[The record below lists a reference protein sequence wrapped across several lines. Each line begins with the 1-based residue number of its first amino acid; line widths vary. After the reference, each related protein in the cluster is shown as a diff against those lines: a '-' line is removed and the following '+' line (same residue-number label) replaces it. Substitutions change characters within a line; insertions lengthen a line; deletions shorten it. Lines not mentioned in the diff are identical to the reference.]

1 MSRKLFLLLRVMI
14 LTGLIAFAFVLT
26 WQYGLLELAI
36 SMDRS
41 YLSSVILVIYGALS
55 CHWLVVAAKLAIESD
70 AADVLENKKNIKA
83 NKNEANLHSH
93 LKSNLVYNLQKQLN
107 ENETPEAFRE
117 ALELFSDQVSNRH
130 AFGYFASDVLLRLGL
145 LGTIIG
151 FILMLLP
158 VSNIKEFDSSIM
170 QQLLASMSGGMAV
183 ALYTTLTGL
192 ITSTLLRFQ
201 YFILESAA
209 TDMIYRTSLAVSSR
223 SDSVDNAS

>member
-1 MSRKLFLLLRVMI
+1 MN
-14 LTGLIAFAFVLT
+14 G
-26 WQYGLLELAI
+26 
-36 SMDRS
+36 
-41 YLSSVILVIYGALS
+41 
-55 CHWLVVAAKLAIESD
+55 
-70 AADVLENKKNIKA
+70 NN
-83 NKNEANLHSH
+83 
-93 LKSNLVYNLQKQLN
+93 
-107 ENETPEAFRE
+107 TPETLRE

-158 VSNIKEFDSSIM
+158 VSTIKEFDSSIM

-209 TDMIYRTSLAVSSR
+209 ADMIYRTSLSVSSR

>member
-1 MSRKLFLLLRVMI
+1 MI
-14 LTGLIAFAFVLT
+14 LTGLIAFAFVLA

-36 SMDRS
+36 SMDQS
-41 YLSSVILVIYGALS
+41 YLSSVILLIYGALS
-55 CHWLVVAAKLAIESD
+55 CHWLLVAAKLAVESD
-70 AADVLENKKNIKA
+70 ATDALDNKKNIKT
-83 NKNEANLHSH
+83 NNETFLQSRM
-93 LKSNLVYNLQKQLN
+93 KSNLVYNLQKQLN
-107 ENETPEAFRE
+107 EHKTPETLRE

-158 VSNIKEFDSSIM
+158 VSTIKEFDSSIM

-209 TDMIYRTSLAVSSR
+209 TDMIYRTSLFVSSR

>member
-1 MSRKLFLLLRVMI
+1 MI
-14 LTGLIAFAFVLT
+14 LTGLIAFAFVLA

-36 SMDRS
+36 SMDQS
-41 YLSSVILVIYGALS
+41 YLSSVILLIYGALS
-55 CHWLVVAAKLAIESD
+55 CHWLLVAAKLAVESD
-70 AADVLENKKNIKA
+70 ATDALDNKKNIKT
-83 NKNEANLHSH
+83 NNETFFQSR
-93 LKSNLVYNLQKQLN
+93 LKSNLVYNLQKQVN
-107 ENETPEAFRE
+107 GNNTPETLRE

-158 VSNIKEFDSSIM
+158 VSTIKEFDSSIM

-223 SDSVDNAS
+223 YDSVDNAS

>member
-1 MSRKLFLLLRVMI
+1 MI
-14 LTGLIAFAFVLT
+14 LTGLIAFAFVLA

-36 SMDRS
+36 SMDQS
-41 YLSSVILVIYGALS
+41 YLSSVILLIYGALS
-55 CHWLVVAAKLAIESD
+55 CHWLLVAAKLAVESD
-70 AADVLENKKNIKA
+70 ATDALDNKKNIKT
-83 NKNEANLHSH
+83 NNETFLQSRM
-93 LKSNLVYNLQKQLN
+93 KSNLVYNLQKQLN
-107 ENETPEAFRE
+107 EHNTPETLRE

-158 VSNIKEFDSSIM
+158 VSTIKEFDSSIM

-209 TDMIYRTSLAVSSR
+209 ADMIYRTSLSVSSR

>member
-1 MSRKLFLLLRVMI
+1 MI
-14 LTGLIAFAFVLT
+14 LTGLIAFAFVLA

-36 SMDRS
+36 SMDQS
-41 YLSSVILVIYGALS
+41 YLSSVILLIYGALS
-55 CHWLVVAAKLAIESD
+55 CHWLLVAAKLAVESD
-70 AADVLENKKNIKA
+70 ATDALDNKKNIKT
-83 NKNEANLHSH
+83 NNETFFQSR

-107 ENETPEAFRE
+107 EHNTPETLRE

-158 VSNIKEFDSSIM
+158 VSTIKEFDSSIM

-209 TDMIYRTSLAVSSR
+209 ADMIYRTSLSVSSR